1 MFSYQFISI
10 AFEEGRLSGVGRNL
24 SFDIRRQ
31 SLVVILSAAHA
42 RAETVKFVLI
52 NNALDCSSTTC
63 TTLAVRRLIE
73 GLRSLQNVLL
83 LLLTNV

>member
-1 MFSYQFISI
+1 M
-10 AFEEGRLSGVGRNL
+10 

-31 SLVVILSAAHA
+31 SLVVILSTAHA

-52 NNALDCSSTTC
+52 NDALDCGSTAC